1 MAGHRHSSPSS
12 WWQQGLSEEAIIGL
26 WHQGTIPRR
35 LRRRKSHFF
44 TFLAHHNKQ
53 DKSVTSKKAKGCGE
67 PNPRAALLWLT
78 WLKTTFSL
86 LFLNKLPQLWVS
98 GPENTQQLTATRPTA
113 LRHRSRGSQQF
124 DFPVGSERG
133 GKRQPP
139 GLCPALSPAHSRVCR
154 CPGEALLVTL
164 LSQG

>member
-1 MAGHRHSSPSS
+1 MAGHCHSSPSS

-26 WHQGTIPRR
+26 WHQG
-35 LRRRKSHFF
+35 KSYFF

-67 PNPRAALLWLT
+67 PNPRAGPLWLT

-98 GPENTQQLTATRPTA
+98 GPENT
-113 LRHRSRGSQQF
+113 
-124 DFPVGSERG
+124 
-133 GKRQPP
+133 
-139 GLCPALSPAHSRVCR
+139 
-154 CPGEALLVTL
+154 
-164 LSQG
+164 